1 MSHILN
7 ELIKDFEAREQKG
20 LETYNT
26 TLDRKDLT
34 LLDWMKH
41 LREELMD
48 ASLYLKKLEYEI
60 TKNVEQDGQ

>member
-20 LETYNT
+20 IETYNT

-34 LLDWMKH
+34 LLEWMKH

-48 ASLYLKKLEYEI
+48 ACLYLKKLENEI
-60 TKNVEQDGQ
+60 SQKLEQDGQ

>member
-1 MSHILN
+1 MSKILN
-7 ELIKDFEAREQKG
+7 ELIKDFEARERKG

-26 TLDRKDLT
+26 TLDRNDLS

-48 ASLYLKKLEYEI
+48 ASLYLKKLENEI
-60 TKNVEQDGQ
+60 AKKLEQNGQ

>member
-48 ASLYLKKLEYEI
+48 ASLYLKKLEHET
-60 TKNVEQDGQ
+60 TKKLEQNGQ

>member
-34 LLDWMKH
+34 LLDWMRH

-48 ASLYLKKLEYEI
+48 ASLYLKKLEHE
-60 TKNVEQDGQ
+60 TTQKLEQNEQ

>member
-34 LLDWMKH
+34 LLEWMKH

-48 ASLYLKKLEYEI
+48 AALYLKKLEHET
-60 TKNVEQDGQ
+60 TKKLEQDEQ

>member
-20 LETYNT
+20 IETYNT
-26 TLDRKDLT
+26 TLDRQDLT
-34 LLDWMKH
+34 LLDWMRH

-48 ASLYLKKLEYEI
+48 ASLYLKKLEHE
-60 TKNVEQDGQ
+60 TTQKLEQNGQ